1 MYQSHDF
8 GVACRSGLRIL
19 PCVDSSLNVEE
30 QATDGASHYD
40 VDVIHLPRVHF
51 VGGFSSSQL
60 FHPLVQKKKITAA
73 RFLSNPFLTNK
84 NFTLASKKTPYLRF
98 PTFKKKGKQ
107 GVFLMAYASHVVRTN
122 K

>member
-30 QATDGASHYD
+30 QATDGALHYD

-51 VGGFSSSQL
+51 VGGFSSSPIISPTFSEKENHCRAILEQSL
-60 FHPLVQKKKITAA
+60 PHH
-73 RFLSNPFLTNK
+73 TNK
-84 NFTLASKKTPYLRF
+84 NFTLASGKPIF
-98 PTFKKKGKQ
+98 TFSYFLKKGKQ
-107 GVFLMAYASHVVRTN
+107 GVFLMAYAAN
-122 K
+122 EQI